1 MTLKRAFYQ
10 TVTVLLISTTDK
22 KGGLLEKN
30 KCFWCFSVTTTNM
43 DNDLRKTQIENI
55 DVQIA
60 RAVVHFC
67 QNCLWRSRMIH
78 ISDSNICFR
87 CHQTDKMSISKLS
100 QRMFD
105 SSIFVKN
112 VGL

>member
-1 MTLKRAFYQ
+1 
-10 TVTVLLISTTDK
+10 
-22 KGGLLEKN
+22 
-30 KCFWCFSVTTTNM
+30 M
-43 DNDLRKTQIENI
+43 DNAYRKTQIENI

-67 QNCLWRSRMIH
+67 QNCIWRSRMIH
-78 ISDSNICFR
+78 MSDSNIFFR

-105 SSIFVKN
+105 SSIFVKKCGPLKN
-112 VGL
+112 GA